1 MTGRAPE
8 RWRGRLGDLA
18 AVLGIGWIGLIC
30 LSKFNGG
37 FDALAYHLPF
47 AALRTGLLTP
57 AQFVLPPMLADRMAG
72 FPPLADWVQG
82 GLWRLF
88 GRPEAAALISPIAIL
103 AFALYARAAFGIGM
117 AWSVL
122 IFLAVPILHT
132 ALDGM
137 YVDLWTN
144 AAFAI
149 HLLAAFRAVTAR
161 GRMAGDA
168 AVSMLALAV
177 AVWSKPQFA
186 VVGGLSLALFAV
198 LLLWRRPPAW
208 RALAVCVVLAPLAFF
223 WPLRNVALFGN
234 PFYPMT
240 ITVGPIALP
249 GTQANEWEGP
259 AAPRAV
265 PEAVRTLLSL
275 LDLDAVNQRPHGYV
289 LDQGHQP
296 SGTPGF
302 RMGGSLSVLLLASL
316 ALLAIGLSRA
326 PPGRDAKRAGAALL
340 VLAAVVVNLPGAHEL
355 RYFSFL
361 EILAIFAAVAMLHS
375 GAAADPY
382 VGGLAAALRALLVS
396 AAIYTAFITGFVHL
410 TARHQ
415 PLLADMA
422 RAEAA
427 WNRLAERLAGTDTL
441 CDVRGDF
448 RGLLST
454 RLLLPEGA
462 ARVTEA
468 YAPADCPPGAA
479 VLGP

>member
-1 MTGRAPE
+1 LSRA
-8 RWRGRLGDLA
+8 RGWLA
-18 AVLGIGWIGLIC
+18 DALALLGIGWIGFAC
-30 LSKFNGG
+30 LHKFNGG

-47 AALRTGLLTP
+47 AALRAGILTP
-57 AQFVLPPMLADRMAG
+57 AQFMLPPLLADRLAG

-88 GRPEAAALISPIAIL
+88 GRPEAAALIAPLGVL
-103 AFALYARAAFGIGM
+103 AFAIYARAAFGLGM
-117 AWSVL
+117 IWSTL

-161 GRMAGDA
+161 GRAAGDA
-168 AVSMLALAV
+168 AVSMLALGV

-186 VVGGLSLALFAV
+186 VVGAVSLTLISGLL
-198 LLLWRRPPAW
+198 AW
-208 RALAVCVVLAPLAFF
+208 RDRRALLVCVVLAPLAFF
-223 WPLRNVALFGN
+223 WPLRNAAMFGN
-234 PFYPMT
+234 PFYPMA
-240 ITVGPIALP
+240 ITLGPLARP
-249 GTQANEWEGP
+249 GTQTNTWEGP
-259 AAPRAV
+259 AALRGV

-275 LDLDAVNQRPHGYV
+275 LDLDAVNQRPHGYM
-289 LDQGHQP
+289 LDQGYQP

-316 ALLAIGLSRA
+316 ALLGIGLSRA
-326 PPGRDAKRAGAALL
+326 PPRPDVARAGVALL

-361 EILAIFAAVAMLHS
+361 EILAIFAALAVLRA
-375 GAAADPY
+375 GATADPY
-382 VGGLAAALRALLVS
+382 VGGLATALRALLAS

-415 PLLADMA
+415 PSLADMA
-422 RAEAA
+422 RADAA
-427 WNRLAERLAGTDTL
+427 GNRLAERLAGTDTL
-441 CDVRGDF
+441 CDARGDF

-462 ARVTEA
+462 ARVVEA
-468 YAPADCPPGAA
+468 YGPSDCPAGAA